1 VSSRARTEF
10 WKSVPA
16 TSATIFYAGVS
27 CLFSAVGFI
36 GLMMTT
42 ARVTPMEA
50 FLHALLSGGCAVL
63 YALAA
68 ARRKFAYMPLIAI
81 LQFGAFAV
89 LGWFYRNRPIMADA
103 KSGLPQQLRLLGI
116 AGICTL
122 VAGYILFI
130 VFSSREGIRYFR
142 THAEVVLAQEIHRA
156 LVPEIH
162 KTIGAFEIYGISI
175 PSGEVGGDLV
185 DVAEAGAAWTAYVA
199 DVSGHGVAPGVLMAM
214 FKTAVRSQILAGC
227 DASQLLEGVHRAL
240 FPLKTGN
247 MFVTA
252 GFVHFHADHLTLS
265 LAGHPPLLHR
275 KASASEICE
284 YLAQDLPVGILPE
297 QNFLSRT
304 LDCAPGDILLLLTDG
319 LTEVFNASGGEMGV
333 EPIQGALQE
342 GADLPLPELFTKIR
356 EMALRFGKQQDDQTM
371 LLIRVLGA

>member
-1 VSSRARTEF
+1 M
-10 WKSVPA
+10 PA
-16 TSATIFYAGVS
+16 TSASIFYAGVS
-27 CLFSAVGFI
+27 CLFSSVGFI

-63 YALAA
+63 YAVAA
-68 ARRKFAYMPLIAI
+68 LKRKFSYMPLIAI
-81 LQFGAFAV
+81 PQFGAFAF
-89 LGWFYRNRPIMADA
+89 LGWFYGNSPILADT
-103 KSGLPQQLRLLGI
+103 KSGLPPQLRLLGI
-116 AGICTL
+116 GAICTL

-185 DVAEAGAAWTAYVA
+185 DVVDAGTSWTAYVA

-214 FKTAVRSQILAGC
+214 FKTAVRTQILAGC
-227 DASQLLEGVHRAL
+227 DAGHLLEGVHRAL
-240 FPLKTGN
+240 FPLKTSN

-252 GFVHFHADHLTLS
+252 GFVHFHPDRLTLS

-275 KASASEICE
+275 KAGTSEICE
-284 YLAQDLPVGILPE
+284 YPAQDLPVGILPE
-297 QNFLSRT
+297 QTFLSRT
-304 LDCAPGDILLLLTDG
+304 LDCVPGDILLLLTDG
-319 LTEVFNASGGEMGV
+319 LTEVFNQSGAEMGV
-333 EPIQGALQE
+333 EPIRCALQE
-342 GADLPLPELFTKIR
+342 GADLPLPELCARIR
-356 EMALRFGKQQDDQTM
+356 EIALRFGKQQDDQTM
-371 LLIRVLGA
+371 LLIRVRGA